1 MGPFRRRTICGA
13 GPEGFFGLDAP
24 EWTRQLMSRHPQR
37 RQIQRTAPETVHFS
51 IRPFPAI
58 AALLRRVKL
67 LLF

>member
-1 MGPFRRRTICGA
+1 MG
-13 GPEGFFGLDAP
+13 
-24 EWTRQLMSRHPQR
+24 RHPQR
-37 RQIQRTAPETVHFS
+37 RQIQRTAPEILHFS